1 MVNKNVIRNL
11 SDRELEKYIESNS
24 RSVADAVQ
32 YAYEILQERGRTFT
46 VSETE
51 HIEALIAKKREDEK
65 IVDEGWDKGLT
76 EDVNAI
82 ELYTNTLIWILSV
95 VFGVLFGGIL
105 QILNFIKIKNI
116 KGAIITAFYSIIYI
130 SIQVVLI
137 NYIRQNYP
145 DIIQDI
151 FYVNFILSG
160 IGATG
165 LFFIRQQ
172 LFPRDLQY
180 RAKSYI
186 IPIIAS
192 IAISIA
198 LFYLFR
204 E

>member
-1 MVNKNVIRNL
+1 MVNKNVIRKL
-11 SDRELEKYIESNS
+11 SDKELEKYIESNS

-32 YAYEILQERGRTFT
+32 YAYEILQERGRVFT
-46 VSETE
+46 VSEAE
-51 HIEALIAKKREDEK
+51 QIEALIAKKRDNEK
-65 IVDEGWDKGLT
+65 FVDEGWDKGLT

-82 ELYTNTLIWILSV
+82 ELYTNTLIWMQSV

-130 SIQVVLI
+130 SIQLALI
-137 NYIRQNYP
+137 NYIRQKYP
-145 DIIQDI
+145 NIDQDI

-172 LFPRDLQY
+172 FFPRDLQY

-198 LFYLFR
+198 LFYLF
-204 E
+204 